1 MPPLNLHELTRE
13 DLRQQLVRWGF
24 SSAHTKLL
32 WNRLYLGLAES
43 FAEMADLPPRL
54 RTHLEAE
61 ATIGRPATVRETAS
75 SDGFTR
81 KFLLGLADG
90 HAVETVLSVT
100 CPAPSAS
107 PAGSCRMSTACITAS

>member
-43 FAEMADLPPRL
+43 FAEMSDLPPRL
-54 RTHLEAE
+54 RTHLESE
-61 ATIGRPATVRETAS
+61 ATIGLPATVRETAS

-90 HAVETVLSVT
+90 HVAVDAHRRAVEE
-100 CPAPSAS
+100 PAHRCGGGGPQHLLR
-107 PAGSCRMSTACITAS
+107 GLD